1 MRDWRPRFLTAL
13 LAGAVPALPA
23 ALAVLLAAFAAD
35 VSAAA
40 PASMGAP
47 KGHLVLIGG
56 GEKPVV
62 AMKKFVELAGG
73 PSAPIVVVPTAS
85 EDPDVA
91 PYYTKLFREEHGCTD
106 VVVLPI
112 KTREDAGRADLTAAA
127 ARAKGVF
134 FAGGDQVRITKALL
148 DTQVGLAI
156 DAAFQGGAAVGGT
169 SAGTACQSA
178 LMITG
183 EGDFKAVRASV
194 VELTRGL
201 GYFRG
206 VVVDQHFIARQRLN
220 RLLSVVLEHPDLVGV
235 GIDEDTAVWVK
246 PDGTFEVLGDRSV
259 VVLDPKGAVPTR
271 KAVDKGSALLG
282 VQGLKIHVLLPG
294 DGYDPIRRG
303 VIPGPATAPARP

>member
-1 MRDWRPRFLTAL
+1 MRDWKLPTVPVFLAT
-13 LAGAVPALPA
+13 G
-23 ALAVLLAAFAAD
+23 LLAALTVA
-35 VSAAA
+35 SAAEPV
-40 PASMGAP
+40 PAGAP
-47 KGHLVLIGG
+47 KGQLVLIGG
-56 GEKPVV
+56 GEKPLA

-73 PSAPIVVVPTAS
+73 PSAPFVVVPTAS

-91 PYYTKLFREEHGCTD
+91 AYYTKLFREEHGVKD

-112 KTREDAGRADLTAAA
+112 KTREDAGRADLAAA
-127 ARAKGVF
+127 AGRAKGIF

-148 DTQVGLAI
+148 DTPVGKAI
-156 DAAFQGGAAVGGT
+156 DAAFAGGAVVGGT

-206 VVVDQHFIARQRLN
+206 VVVDQHFVARQRLN
-220 RLLSVVLEHPDLVGV
+220 RLLTVVLEHPELVGV
-235 GIDEDTAVWVK
+235 GIDEDTAAWVK

-259 VVLDPKGAVPTR
+259 VVLDAKGAAPTR
-271 KAVDKGSALLG
+271 TAVDKGSALLG
-282 VQGLKIHVLLPG
+282 VRDLKLHVLLPG
-294 DGYDPIRRG
+294 DGYDPVRR
-303 VIPGPATAPARP
+303 VVVPGPATAPAKP